1 MPEQTRQK
9 ENETSKH
16 SGEKRRSVKIT
27 LKISM
32 QGIDWEK
39 ALDFKWDEKDKEIEK
54 TQWKKVD
61 IGGGVEKTGK
71 LNFWGHE

>member
-1 MPEQTRQK
+1 
-9 ENETSKH
+9 
-16 SGEKRRSVKIT
+16 
-27 LKISM
+27 M

-71 LNFWGHE
+71 LNFGGHE